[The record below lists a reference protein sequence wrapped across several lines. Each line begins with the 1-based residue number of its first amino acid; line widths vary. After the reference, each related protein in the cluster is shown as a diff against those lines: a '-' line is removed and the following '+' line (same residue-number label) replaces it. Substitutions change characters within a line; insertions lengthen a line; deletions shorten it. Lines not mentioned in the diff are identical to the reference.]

1 MLGIINSIKNLALE
15 MRTTTSVNDDN
26 HERLQDISDMCDE
39 LSNRIID
46 DGK

>member
-15 MRTTTSVNDDN
+15 MRKTTSTNDDN
-26 HERLQDISDMCDE
+26 HERLQDISDLCDE
-39 LSNRIID
+39 LIGRVVD